1 MKRQPWHGIVVATPT
16 LFHEDLSIDL
26 DGFQDHVVWLA
37 ENGCHGVAPAGSLG
51 EYQVLTDGERKD
63 LVRAAVDAAPEGFSV
78 ISGVS
83 AYGGDEAF
91 RWAEEAA
98 RAGADAVMCQPPN
111 SYRADEREVVAHFVR
126 VAEAG
131 LPIMAYNNPKDN
143 RVDLTPKML
152 HAVAQDVPL
161 VVAIK
166 DFSGIVGRAYQIR
179 SLTPHIDI
187 IAGMDGVVVELLLA
201 GAKGWLAG
209 FPNSLPR
216 LSARLYDAALAG
228 DLDEALGIYETAQL
242 LFHWDSH
249 HHFVQAVKLSMDAVG
264 RYGGP
269 VRLPRL
275 PLNAEAEEEIRSL
288 TVKLAA
294 IGMNL
299 ASEVTN

>member
-1 MKRQPWHGIVVATPT
+1 MTRQPWHGIVVAIPT
-16 LFHEDLSIDL
+16 LFHEDLSMDL
-26 DGFQDHVVWLA
+26 DGVQDHIVWLA

-51 EYQVLTDGERKD
+51 EYQVLTNGERTD
-63 LVRAAVDAAPEGFSV
+63 LIRAAVEAAPKGFSV

-91 RWAEEAA
+91 RWAEDAA

-131 LPIMAYNNPKDN
+131 LPIMAYNNPSDN
-143 RVDLTPKML
+143 RVDLTPNLL
-152 HAVAQDVPL
+152 HAVADSVPL

-166 DFSGIVGRAYQIR
+166 DFSGIVSRAYQIR
-179 SLTPHIDI
+179 ALTPRIDI

-216 LSARLYDAALAG
+216 LSARLYDAAVAG
-228 DLDEALGIYETAQL
+228 DLEAALEIYESAQL

-249 HHFVQAVKLSMDAVG
+249 HHFVQAVKLSMDAAG

-275 PLNAEAEEEIRSL
+275 PLDAEDEAEIKGL
-288 TVKLAA
+288 TLKLTA
-294 IGMNL
+294 I
-299 ASEVTN
+299 E